1 MKSAGE
7 ASALEARLKGTLS
20 TARSSLKTLYEASSN
35 AGSKDSGPTDSTLQQ
50 YMKVKSDTRALLTY
64 YRDVAS
70 RGSGRPAVSIT
81 NNTVSVA
88 PADKNRTATSS
99 SSSRPSGGSAADDSL
114 VDFEASFDLRDESG
128 LPLEQQRG
136 VSEASLLRKI
146 SEMNAIKDN
155 TLYKLVNASLAQLDL
170 DHIVSEPR
178 LPPNLETCSKELP
191 MVFHFLRTFK
201 SLGKKAKL
209 SDMMNSQADAAAEAA
224 RMHIQIEQLTLD
236 VQARLAEI
244 FDLRQRLDVAALQTE
259 RQNTIV
265 RQQDRIASLE
275 KALEEQTQTAVR
287 IYEDFRREVQGRS
300 HSKDQV
306 ALVQGSLDN
315 IKAAYERDITRLQPV
330 LEDLVQRSQADV
342 MEMQSLRNDATLGA
356 ARLARAE
363 QRAADADGQQA
374 ALYAT
379 IAALQAQVQQGV
391 QAIRALEDE
400 AARQS
405 RLKVVLTAA
414 KVRYHEMALAMERR
428 VEQADDQSRE
438 MHGHCVAY
446 ASAVSS
452 LQEYVRDLED
462 ALRRSE
468 EENAD
473 LQDTL
478 KLSNVDLRGFDLQ
491 AAKLRAD
498 LDKVERAGA
507 GGLQAS
513 QELEDVRVELAEAR
527 AESERKSKQLATALL
542 RVYEL
547 QGQLLDAQGDF
558 GDAAASH

>member
-7 ASALEARLKGTLS
+7 ASALEARLKGALS
-20 TARSSLKTLYEASSN
+20 ISRSSLKNLYQASSS
-35 AGSKDSGPTDSTLQQ
+35 AGSKDSGPTDSTLQH

-70 RGSGRPAVSIT
+70 RAPGRPAISIT

-88 PADKNRTATSS
+88 PADKSRTAAAASS
-99 SSSRPSGGSAADDSL
+99 SSSRPSGGAAADDVL
-114 VDFEASFDLRDESG
+114 VEFEASFDLRDEGG

-136 VSEASLLRKI
+136 VSEASLLRRI
-146 SEMNAIKDN
+146 SDMNAIKDN

-178 LPPNLETCSKELP
+178 LPPNLEACSKELP
-191 MVFHFLRTFK
+191 MIFHFLRTFK

-209 SDMMNSQADAAAEAA
+209 SDMMNSQADAAAEAS
-224 RMHIQIEQLTLD
+224 RMQIQIEQLTLD

-244 FDLRQRLDVAALQTE
+244 FDLRKRLDVAALQTE

-275 KALEEQTQTAVR
+275 KALEEQTQTAAR

-300 HSKDQV
+300 QSKDQV
-306 ALVQGSLDN
+306 ALVQSRLEN
-315 IKAAYERDITRLQPV
+315 VKAAYDRDITCLQPV
-330 LEDLVQRSQADV
+330 LEELVQRSQADV
-342 MEMQSLRNDATLGA
+342 LEMQSLRNDATLGV

-363 QRAADADGQQA
+363 QRAANAEGQQA
-374 ALYAT
+374 ALQAT
-379 IAALQAQVQQGV
+379 IGALQAQVQQGA
-391 QAIRALEDE
+391 QAIRALEEE
-400 AARQS
+400 AARQA

-414 KVRYHEMALAMERR
+414 KVRYHELALAMERR
-428 VEQADDQSRE
+428 AEQADEQSRE

-507 GGLQAS
+507 GTELQEVK
-513 QELEDVRVELAEAR
+513 QELTEAR

-558 GDAAASH
+558 GDAAASL